1 MPLNRPRPMRVLK
14 RLSMPEGDGLFQRE
28 TSGRG
33 VVGGGRR
40 LRAKTGLLTLQVR
53 MRESPPP
60 FRRLGPERPSSPV
73 VISVPHAGRAYS
85 ERLLASARLSRARLE
100 TLEDRL
106 VDRLVWR
113 AVEGGAA
120 ALIADVPRAEI
131 DLNRDERELDP
142 AMVQPR
148 PAADSTVES
157 PRTRG
162 GLGLIP
168 ARIAGS
174 GAIWR
179 QRIAAA
185 EVARRIERIHRP
197 YHAALQAEL
206 EAARARFG
214 IAILL
219 DCHSMPPRGGDSEAP
234 VVLGDRHGGSMAET
248 LVAAAEGAART
259 AGFRVARNA
268 PYAGGHITERHG
280 RPARGVHALQLEL
293 DRSLY
298 LAPDLRTTGPGFDRV
313 ARLIAAIAAALA
325 DAALD
330 PPEAIAAE

>member
-1 MPLNRPRPMRVLK
+1 MQMR
-14 RLSMPEGDGLFQRE
+14 D
-28 TSGRG
+28 
-33 VVGGGRR
+33 
-40 LRAKTGLLTLQVR
+40 
-53 MRESPPP
+53 SPPP
-60 FRRLGPERPSSPV
+60 FRRLGPARPGSPV
-73 VISVPHAGRAYS
+73 VLSVPHAGRAYS
-85 ERLLASARLSRARLE
+85 DGLLAAARLSRASLE
-100 TLEDRL
+100 GLEDRL

-113 AVEGGAA
+113 AVEAGAVA
-120 ALIADVPRAEI
+120 IVADSPRAEI

-142 AMVQPR
+142 AMVIPR
-148 PAADSTVES
+148 PPAETIVES

-168 ARIAGS
+168 ARITGS

-197 YHAALQAEL
+197 YHHSIGAEL
-206 EAARARFG
+206 AAAKARFG
-214 IAILL
+214 VAILL
-219 DCHSMPPRGGDSEAP
+219 DCHSMPPRGAGAGAP
-234 VVLGDRHGGSMAET
+234 VVLGDRHGGSMAGP
-248 LVAAAEGAART
+248 LVAAAESAARA
-259 AGFRVARNA
+259 AGFQVARNA

-280 RPARGVHALQLEL
+280 DPARGVHALQLEL

-313 ARLIAAIAAALA
+313 ARLIAAVAEALAAAALE
-325 DAALD
+325 

>member
-1 MPLNRPRPMRVLK
+1 MQMR
-14 RLSMPEGDGLFQRE
+14 D
-28 TSGRG
+28 
-33 VVGGGRR
+33 
-40 LRAKTGLLTLQVR
+40 
-53 MRESPPP
+53 SPPP
-60 FRRLGPERPSSPV
+60 FRRLGPEKPSSPV

-85 ERLLASARLSRARLE
+85 DGLLASARLPRARLE

-113 AVEGGAA
+113 AVDGGSA
-120 ALIADVPRAEI
+120 ALIADAPRAEI

-142 AMVQPR
+142 AMVLPR
-148 PAADSTVES
+148 PSAEATVES

-185 EVARRIERIHRP
+185 EVARRVEIIYRP
-197 YHAALQAEL
+197 YHAALEAEL
-206 EAARARFG
+206 RAAKARFG

-219 DCHSMPPRGGDSEAP
+219 DCHSMPPRGGDGDAP
-234 VVLGDRHGGSMAET
+234 VVLGDRHGGSMSEA
-248 LVAAAEGAART
+248 LVAAAERAARG

-280 RPARGVHALQLEL
+280 RPSLGIHALQLEL

-313 ARLIAAIAAALA
+313 ARLIAAVAEALAAAALGA
-325 DAALD
+325 
-330 PPEAIAAE
+330 PEAIAAE

>member
-1 MPLNRPRPMRVLK
+1 MADSPL
-14 RLSMPEGDGLFQRE
+14 
-28 TSGRG
+28 
-33 VVGGGRR
+33 
-40 LRAKTGLLTLQVR
+40 
-53 MRESPPP
+53 P
-60 FRRLGPERPSSPV
+60 FRRLGPAAPGSPV
-73 VISVPHAGRAYS
+73 VLSVPHAGRGYS
-85 ERLLASARLSRARLE
+85 NSLLAAARVSRARLE
-100 TLEDRL
+100 SLEDRL

-113 AVEGGAA
+113 AVEDGAA
-120 ALIADVPRAEI
+120 ALIADSPRAEI

-142 AMVQPR
+142 AMVLPR
-148 PAADSTVES
+148 PPADSTIES

-197 YHAALQAEL
+197 YHRAIETEL
-206 EAARARFG
+206 KAARDRFG

-219 DCHSMPPRGGDSEAP
+219 DCHSMPPRGVDGGAP
-234 VVLGDRHGGSMAET
+234 VVLGDRNGGSMAEA
-248 LVAAAEGAART
+248 LVAAAEGAARS
-259 AGFRVARNA
+259 AGFAVARNA

-280 RPARGVHALQLEL
+280 RPERGIHALQLEL

-298 LAPDLRTTGPGFDRV
+298 LAPDLRATGPGFDRV

-325 DAALD
+325 AAALG

>member
-1 MPLNRPRPMRVLK
+1 
-14 RLSMPEGDGLFQRE
+14 MPEGGAHFQRARA
-28 TSGRG
+28 GRG
-33 VVGGGRR
+33 RRRGGRR
-40 LRAKTGLLTLQVR
+40 LRAKSGLLTLQVQ
-53 MRESPPP
+53 MRDSPPP
-60 FRRLGPERPSSPV
+60 FRRLGPERPGSPV

-85 ERLLASARLSRARLE
+85 DGLLASARLSRARLE
-100 TLEDRL
+100 SLEDRL

-120 ALIADVPRAEI
+120 ALIADSPRAEI

-142 AMVQPR
+142 AMVLPR
-148 PAADSTVES
+148 PAAEATMES

-168 ARIAGS
+168 ARIAGA

-185 EVARRIERIHRP
+185 EVARRVERIHRP
-197 YHAALQAEL
+197 YHAALAAEL
-206 EAARARFG
+206 EAAKARFG
-214 IAILL
+214 IAVLL
-219 DCHSMPPRGGDSEAP
+219 DCHSMPPRGAAGQAG
-234 VVLGDRHGGSMAET
+234 VVLGDRHGGSIAET
-248 LVAAAEGAART
+248 LVAAAERAARA
-259 AGFRVARNA
+259 AGFAVARNA

-280 RPARGVHALQLEL
+280 RPALGVHALQLEL

-313 ARLIAAIAAALA
+313 ARLVAAIAEALAAAALE
-325 DAALD
+325 

>member
-1 MPLNRPRPMRVLK
+1 MPQ
-14 RLSMPEGDGLFQRE
+14 GGALFQRAR
-28 TSGRG
+28 TAPAAP
-33 VVGGGRR
+33 GGGRR
-40 LRAKTGLLTLQVR
+40 LRAKSGLLTLHLQ
-53 MRESPPP
+53 MRDSPPP
-60 FRRLGPERPSSPV
+60 FRRLGPEKPGSPV
-73 VISVPHAGRAYS
+73 VVSVPHAGRAYS
-85 ERLLASARLSRARLE
+85 DGLLASARIPRARLE
-100 TLEDRL
+100 SLEDRL

-120 ALIADVPRAEI
+120 ALIADSPRAEI

-148 PAADSTVES
+148 PAADSTFES

-174 GAIWR
+174 GGIWR
-179 QRIAAA
+179 QRIAAG
-185 EVARRIERIHRP
+185 EVARRVRLIHRP
-197 YHAALQAEL
+197 YHAALEAEL
-206 EAARARFG
+206 RAAKARFG

-219 DCHSMPPRGGDSEAP
+219 DCHSMPPRGGDDEAP
-234 VVLGDRHGGSMAET
+234 VVLGDRHGGSMAEN
-248 LVAAAEGAART
+248 LVAAAEGAARA
-259 AGFRVARNA
+259 AGFKVARNV

-280 RPARGVHALQLEL
+280 RPALGIHALQLEL

-298 LAPDLRTTGPGFDRV
+298 LAPDLRSTGPGFDRV
-313 ARLIAAIAAALA
+313 ARLIAAIAEALGA
-325 DAALD
+325 AALD

>member
-1 MPLNRPRPMRVLK
+1 MR
-14 RLSMPEGDGLFQRE
+14 D
-28 TSGRG
+28 
-33 VVGGGRR
+33 
-40 LRAKTGLLTLQVR
+40 
-53 MRESPPP
+53 SPPP
-60 FRRLGPERPSSPV
+60 FRRLGPAKSSSPV
-73 VISVPHAGRAYS
+73 IVSVPHAGRAYS
-85 ERLLASARLSRARLE
+85 DGLLASARLPRARLE
-100 TLEDRL
+100 SLEDRL

-120 ALIADVPRAEI
+120 ALIADSPRAEI

-185 EVARRIERIHRP
+185 EVARRVEIIHRP
-197 YHAALQAEL
+197 YHAAIEAEL
-206 EAARARFG
+206 RAAKARFG

-219 DCHSMPPRGGDSEAP
+219 DCHSMPPRGDGEAP
-234 VVLGDRHGGSMAET
+234 VVLGDRHGGSMAES
-248 LVAAAEGAART
+248 LVAAAERAGRA

-280 RPARGVHALQLEL
+280 CPERGVHALQLEL

-298 LAPDLRTTGPGFDRV
+298 LAPDLRSTGPGFDRV
-313 ARLIAAIAAALA
+313 ARLIAAIAEALAAAALA
-325 DAALD
+325 
-330 PPEAIAAE
+330 PPEAVAAE

>member
-1 MPLNRPRPMRVLK
+1 
-14 RLSMPEGDGLFQRE
+14 MPEGRALFQHERARPGPE
-28 TSGRG
+28 CFT
-33 VVGGGRR
+33 RR
-40 LRAKTGLLTLQVR
+40 LRAKTALLTLQLQ
-53 MRESPPP
+53 MRDSPPP
-60 FRRLGPERPSSPV
+60 FRRLGPEIPGSPV
-73 VISVPHAGRAYS
+73 LVSVPHAGRAYS
-85 ERLLASARLSRARLE
+85 DGLLASARLPRARLE
-100 TLEDRL
+100 SLEDRL

-120 ALIADVPRAEI
+120 ALVADSPRAEI

-148 PAADSTVES
+148 PAPDSTVES

-185 EVARRIERIHRP
+185 EVTRRVDSIHRP
-197 YHAALQAEL
+197 YHAAIEAEL
-206 EAARARFG
+206 KAAKAQFG

-219 DCHSMPPRGGDSEAP
+219 DCHSMPPRGGEDDAP
-234 VVLGDRHGGSMAET
+234 VVLGDRHGASMAGA
-248 LVAAAEGAART
+248 LVCAAEAAARA
-259 AGFRVARNA
+259 AGFKVARNA

-280 RPARGVHALQLEL
+280 RPELGIHALQLEL

-298 LAPDLRTTGPGFDRV
+298 LAPDLRSTGPGFDRV
-313 ARLIAAIAAALA
+313 ARLIAEIAGALAAAALA
-325 DAALD
+325 

>member
-1 MPLNRPRPMRVLK
+1 MQMR
-14 RLSMPEGDGLFQRE
+14 D
-28 TSGRG
+28 
-33 VVGGGRR
+33 
-40 LRAKTGLLTLQVR
+40 
-53 MRESPPP
+53 SPPP
-60 FRRLGPERPSSPV
+60 FRRLGPEKPSSPV
-73 VISVPHAGRAYS
+73 VVSVPHAGRAYS
-85 ERLLASARLSRARLE
+85 DGLLASARLPRARLE
-100 TLEDRL
+100 SLEDRL

-120 ALIADVPRAEI
+120 ALIADSPRAEI

-148 PAADSTVES
+148 PSADSTVES

-185 EVARRIERIHRP
+185 EVARRVEVIHRP
-197 YHAALQAEL
+197 YHAALESEL
-206 EAARARFG
+206 RAAKARFG

-219 DCHSMPPRGGDSEAP
+219 DCHSMPPRGGEGEAP
-234 VVLGDRHGGSMAET
+234 VVLGDRHGGSMAEA
-248 LVAAAEGAART
+248 LVAAAETAARA

-280 RPARGVHALQLEL
+280 CPALGIHALQLEL

-313 ARLIAAIAAALA
+313 ARLIASIAEALA
-325 DAALD
+325 SAALD

>member
-1 MPLNRPRPMRVLK
+1 MR
-14 RLSMPEGDGLFQRE
+14 D
-28 TSGRG
+28 
-33 VVGGGRR
+33 
-40 LRAKTGLLTLQVR
+40 
-53 MRESPPP
+53 SPPP
-60 FRRLGPERPSSPV
+60 FRRLGPEKPSSPV
-73 VISVPHAGRAYS
+73 VVSVPHAGRAYS
-85 ERLLASARLSRARLE
+85 DGLLASARLPRARLE
-100 TLEDRL
+100 SLEDRL

-113 AVEGGAA
+113 AVESGAA
-120 ALIADVPRAEI
+120 ALVADAPRAEI

-148 PAADSTVES
+148 PAADSTFES

-179 QRIAAA
+179 QRIAAT
-185 EVARRIERIHRP
+185 EVARRVELIHRP
-197 YHAALQAEL
+197 YHRALEVELQA
-206 EAARARFG
+206 AKARFG

-219 DCHSMPPRGGDSEAP
+219 DCHSMPPRGGGGEAP
-234 VVLGDRHGGSMAET
+234 VVLGDRHGGSMSEA
-248 LVAAAEGAART
+248 LVAAAESAARA

-280 RPARGVHALQLEL
+280 RPALGIHALQLEL

-298 LAPDLRTTGPGFDRV
+298 LAPDLRSTGPGFDRV
-313 ARLIAAIAAALA
+313 ARLIAAIAEALA
-325 DAALD
+325 AAALD

>member
-1 MPLNRPRPMRVLK
+1 MPQ
-14 RLSMPEGDGLFQRE
+14 GGTLFQRA
-28 TSGRG
+28 RAKRALPD
-33 VVGGGRR
+33 GGRR
-40 LRAKTGLLTLQVR
+40 LRAKTGLLTVQLQ
-53 MRESPPP
+53 MRDSPPP
-60 FRRLGPERPSSPV
+60 FRRLGPEMPSSPV
-73 VISVPHAGRAYS
+73 VVSVPHAGRAYS
-85 ERLLASARLSRARLE
+85 DGLLASARLSRARLE
-100 TLEDRL
+100 SLEDRL

-120 ALIADVPRAEI
+120 ALIADAPRAEI

-142 AMVQPR
+142 AMVLPR
-148 PAADSTVES
+148 PAADMTVES

-185 EVARRIERIHRP
+185 EVARRVELIHRP
-197 YHAALQAEL
+197 YHAALEYEL
-206 EAARARFG
+206 ESAKARFG

-219 DCHSMPPRGGDSEAP
+219 DCHSMPPRGGDEAP
-234 VVLGDRHGGSMAET
+234 VVLGDRHGDSMAES
-248 LVAAAEGAART
+248 LVAAAERAARA
-259 AGFRVARNA
+259 AGFKVARNA

-280 RPARGVHALQLEL
+280 CPARGVHALQLEL

-298 LAPDLRTTGPGFDRV
+298 LGPDLRTTGPGFDRV
-313 ARLIAAIAAALA
+313 ARLIAAIAEALA
-325 DAALD
+325 AAALD

>member
-1 MPLNRPRPMRVLK
+1 
-14 RLSMPEGDGLFQRE
+14 MPEGAALFQRARA
-28 TSGRG
+28 GLAAPG
-33 VVGGGRR
+33 VGRR
-40 LRAKTGLLTLQVR
+40 LRAKSGLLTLQLQ
-53 MRESPPP
+53 MPDSPPP
-60 FRRLGPERPSSPV
+60 FRRLGPEKPSSPV
-73 VISVPHAGRAYS
+73 VVSVPHAGRAYS
-85 ERLLASARLSRARLE
+85 DGLLASARLPRARLE
-100 TLEDRL
+100 CLEDRL

-120 ALIADVPRAEI
+120 ALIADSPRAEI

-148 PAADSTVES
+148 PAAHKTVES
-157 PRTRG
+157 ARTRG

-179 QRIAAA
+179 QRIEAA
-185 EVARRIERIHRP
+185 EVMRRVEFIHRP
-197 YHAALQAEL
+197 YHAALDAEL
-206 EAARARFG
+206 RAAKARFG

-219 DCHSMPPRGGDSEAP
+219 DCHSMPPRGGEDDAP
-234 VVLGDRHGGSMAET
+234 VVLGDRHGGSMAEA
-248 LVAAAEGAART
+248 LVAAAEGAARA
-259 AGFRVARNA
+259 AGFKVARNV

-280 RPARGVHALQLEL
+280 RPRLGVHALQLEL

-298 LAPDLRTTGPGFDRV
+298 LAPDLRMTGPGFDRV
-313 ARLIAAIAAALA
+313 ARLIAAVAEALA
-325 DAALD
+325 AAALD

>member
-1 MPLNRPRPMRVLK
+1 
-14 RLSMPEGDGLFQRE
+14 
-28 TSGRG
+28 
-33 VVGGGRR
+33 
-40 LRAKTGLLTLQVR
+40 

-60 FRRLGPERPSSPV
+60 FRRLGSEKPSSPV
-73 VISVPHAGRAYS
+73 VVSVPHAGRAYS
-85 ERLLASARLSRARLE
+85 DGLLASARLSRARLE
-100 TLEDRL
+100 CLEDRL

-179 QRIAAA
+179 QRIAAD
-185 EVARRIERIHRP
+185 EVARRVQLIHRP
-197 YHAALQAEL
+197 YHAALEAEL
-206 EAARARFG
+206 RAAKARFG

-219 DCHSMPPRGGDSEAP
+219 DCHSMPPRGGAGEAA
-234 VVLGDRHGGSMAET
+234 VVLGDRHGASMAEA
-248 LVAAAEGAART
+248 LVAAAESAARA
-259 AGFRVARNA
+259 AGFKVARNA

-280 RPARGVHALQLEL
+280 RPASGIHALQLEL

-298 LAPDLRTTGPGFDRV
+298 LAPDLRTTGSGFDRV
-313 ARLIAAIAAALA
+313 ARLIAAIAEALA
-325 DAALD
+325 AAALD

>member
-1 MPLNRPRPMRVLK
+1 MQMR
-14 RLSMPEGDGLFQRE
+14 D
-28 TSGRG
+28 
-33 VVGGGRR
+33 
-40 LRAKTGLLTLQVR
+40 
-53 MRESPPP
+53 SPPP
-60 FRRLGPERPSSPV
+60 FRRLGPEEPGSPV
-73 VISVPHAGRAYS
+73 VVSVPHAGRAYS
-85 ERLLASARLSRARLE
+85 EGLLASARVSRARLE
-100 TLEDRL
+100 SLEDRL

-113 AVEGGAA
+113 AVDGGAV
-120 ALIADVPRAEI
+120 ALVADAPRAEI

-148 PAADSTVES
+148 PPADSTMDS

-179 QRIAAA
+179 QRIAAD
-185 EVARRIERIHRP
+185 EVARRVEHIHRP
-197 YHAALQAEL
+197 YHAALETELQA
-206 EAARARFG
+206 AKARFG

-219 DCHSMPPRGGDSEAP
+219 DCHSMPPRGADGDAP
-234 VVLGDRHGGSMAET
+234 VVLGDRFGGSMAQA
-248 LVAAAEGAART
+248 LVGAAERAALA
-259 AGFRVARNA
+259 AGFKVARNA

-298 LAPDLRTTGPGFDRV
+298 LAPDLRTTGPGFDRT
-313 ARLIAAIAAALA
+313 ARLIAAIAEALAAAALQ
-325 DAALD
+325 